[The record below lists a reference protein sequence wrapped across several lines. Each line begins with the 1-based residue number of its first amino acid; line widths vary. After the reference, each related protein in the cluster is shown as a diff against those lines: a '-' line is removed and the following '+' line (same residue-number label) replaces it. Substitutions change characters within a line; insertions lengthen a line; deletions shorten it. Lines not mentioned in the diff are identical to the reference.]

1 MFGLQENAHL
11 VLYAKTLHIC
21 IYIYVCVCNIVKYIC
36 MYVCMYT
43 VYYYKLDMLGD
54 VFS

>member
-36 MYVCMYT
+36 MYVYSLLLQIR
-43 VYYYKLDMLGD
+43 YAG
-54 VFS
+54 